1 MGKHSSAIRRVLI
14 ISSFIVLSPI
24 VLLIIVEATGNH
36 HEWKWNI
43 PAGQGECRGTIG
55 ECMGAAGDQG
65 EFDMDLESN
74 RRILTTTKY
83 ISYGV
88 LEMDF
93 VPCSIKGT
101 SYYNCLLRG
110 QANPY
115 TRGCSAITKCRS

>member
-1 MGKHSSAIRRVLI
+1 MAKYSSAFRRMLI
-14 ISSFIVLSPI
+14 MSSFLVLSPI
-24 VLLIIVEATGNH
+24 VLSTVVEATGNH
-36 HEWKWNI
+36 HKWKWI

-65 EFDMDLESN
+65 EFDMDSESN

-88 LEMDF
+88 LERDF

-101 SYYNCLLRG
+101 SYYNCVLGG

-115 TRGCSAITKCRS
+115 TRGCSAITQCRS